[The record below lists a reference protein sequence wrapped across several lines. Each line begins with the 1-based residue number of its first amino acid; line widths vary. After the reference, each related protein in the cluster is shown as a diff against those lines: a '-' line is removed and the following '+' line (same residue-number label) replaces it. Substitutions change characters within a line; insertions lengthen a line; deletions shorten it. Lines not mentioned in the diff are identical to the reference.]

1 MPVSVGQTPPD
12 ENDVY
17 RYYGTQ
23 LLHSLLAGGAMG
35 AGGMGIWRMVK
46 NHKDEQA
53 RKLKK
58 QQSLTEVA
66 AAPPSFIADKMAN
79 DSLLNALALPLS
91 GAGAGALFGALTAE
105 KGQRRKKMLQG
116 GLVGGG
122 AGAVGAGLAS
132 GGLAEFVGKSIPDE
146 VSDVIP
152 FGRFF
157 PSEKYTAK
165 SPVYQASAY
174 LLPIAAGSAGVYGGA
189 RAVDSLMGDDKKEKQ
204 VDEVQSARDSYFKTL
219 LNEPEEND
227 EEKKSFHDTLDSFY
241 EKYEEKIAAND
252 WGGWLQEQANY
263 WSNPFQPNPQAG
275 PFDKGPAGNTVQNI
289 LTAPALLSGA
299 ALLGGGALGAKYMY
313 DKTRESSKAK
323 LLQAAQEAK
332 ERLRGL
338 DTPWIDPT
346 ELASI
351 KELAKQE
358 ELTSA
363 RGM

>member
-1 MPVSVGQTPPD
+1 MPVEAGQIPPS
-12 ENDVY
+12 ESDVY

-23 LLHSLLAGGAMG
+23 LLHSLLAGGAIG
-35 AGGMGIWRMVK
+35 AGGMGIWRTIK
-46 NHKDEQA
+46 NQKEEQA
-53 RKLKK
+53 KKLKK
-58 QQSLTEVA
+58 QRSLTDIA
-66 AAPPSFIADKMAN
+66 SSPPSFIANKMAN
-79 DSLLNALALPLS
+79 DGLMNSLALPLS

-105 KGQRRKKMLQG
+105 KGKRLKNTLRG

-122 AGAVGAGLAS
+122 AGVIGAGLAS
-132 GGLAEFVGKSIPDE
+132 GNLAESVGRSMPDE
-146 VSDVIP
+146 ITDIIP

-165 SPVYQASAY
+165 SPIMQASAY
-174 LLPIAAGSAGVYGGA
+174 MLPVVAGSAGVYGGA
-189 RAVDSLMGDDKKEKQ
+189 KAVDSLMGDDKKEKQ
-204 VDEVQSARDSYFKTL
+204 VDDVQSARDDYFKTL
-219 LNEPEEND
+219 LNESDDD
-227 EEKKSFHDTLDSFY
+227 EEKKAFHSVLDEFY
-241 EKYEEKIAAND
+241 AGYEEKAAD
-252 WGGWLQEQANY
+252 GDMMSYLRDQMNY
-263 WSNPFQPNPQAG
+263 WSPPNPQYG
-275 PFDKGPAGNTVQNI
+275 PFDKGPIGNTAQNI
-289 LTAPALLSGA
+289 MTAPALLSGA

-351 KELAKQE
+351 KELANQE
-358 ELTSA
+358 ESTRA